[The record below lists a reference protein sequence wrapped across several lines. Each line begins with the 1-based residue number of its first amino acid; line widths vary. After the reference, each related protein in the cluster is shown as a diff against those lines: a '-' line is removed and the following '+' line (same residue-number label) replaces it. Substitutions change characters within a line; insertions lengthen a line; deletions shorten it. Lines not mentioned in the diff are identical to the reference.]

1 MWGKPG
7 HSHPEVNL
15 AECLEEPQIAT
26 AVVEA
31 QVLRLSKKRGG
42 PGAGRSLNSYD
53 NTNLYWF

>member
-1 MWGKPG
+1 VWGEPE

-15 AECLEEPQIAT
+15 AEPLEEPQTET

-31 QVLRLSKKRGG
+31 QVFLLNKKRGG